1 MKNPRPS
8 WAVAASTV
16 RATASLDSRN
26 DFPSSTGELMAWS
39 SHTQLWST
47 FRSSDKTATR
57 AAHFV
62 ESFYPFLKNIIL
74 RETSGLDETVIAQK
88 YGRQERLVRGRIDIE
103 RGGGEIGKR
112 ASIEAH
118 LKRGCLRPS
127 MQVPIFPI
135 RRHRK
140 NRRPLKT
147 GFIHGGGAEGTD
159 GKPLFFLSVNRRLFP
174 LLGKDQVFP
183 AGVMPDHPLMKKECS
198 RKYQNRRNHGGRYS
212 LRQNS

>member
-1 MKNPRPS
+1 LLFFVIACREVVEQRHCHPVHHRELRKFWLVKNPRPS

-88 YGRQERLVRGRIDIE
+88 YGRQERLVRGRMDIE

-112 ASIEAH
+112 ASIKAH
-118 LKRGCLRPS
+118 LKR
-127 MQVPIFPI
+127 
-135 RRHRK
+135 
-140 NRRPLKT
+140 
-147 GFIHGGGAEGTD
+147 
-159 GKPLFFLSVNRRLFP
+159 
-174 LLGKDQVFP
+174 
-183 AGVMPDHPLMKKECS
+183 
-198 RKYQNRRNHGGRYS
+198 
-212 LRQNS
+212 